1 MDYVGLLKFRDSLSA
16 AERDGALMRRT
27 QWQYP
32 SNIRVICEY
41 WPSAADVQVV
51 TIFSADD
58 YASIMEVVFEW
69 NDVFDIEIYPAISA
83 DDGLKIGPDVFGR
96 LPRMKQ

>member
-1 MDYVGLLKFRDSLSA
+1 MDYVGLLKFRDGLSA

-32 SNIRVICEY
+32 SDIRLIAEY
-41 WPSAADVQVV
+41 WPSAENFQVV

-58 YASIMEVVFEW
+58 YASIMELVFEW
-69 NDVFDIEIYPAISA
+69 NDVFDIQIYPAISA
-83 DDGLKIGPDVFGR
+83 EEGLKIGPDVFGR

>member
-1 MDYVGLLKFRDSLSA
+1 MDYVGLLKFRPSVPSA
-16 AERDGALMRRT
+16 DRDAALMRRAA
-27 QWQYP
+27 WKYP
-32 SNIRVICEY
+32 EGISVIAEY
-41 WPSAADVQVV
+41 WPAGADVQVV

-69 NDVFDIEIYPAISA
+69 NDVFDIQVFPAISA
-83 DDGLKIGPDVFGR
+83 EDGLKVGPDVFGR

>member
-16 AERDGALMRRT
+16 AERDAGLMRRAA
-27 QWQYP
+27 WKYP
-32 SNIRVICEY
+32 DGVRVIAEY

-58 YASIMEVVFEW
+58 YASIMEIVFEW
-69 NDVFDIEIYPAISA
+69 NDLFDIQIHPAISA